1 MKKIL
6 MTAFICFGLLAK
18 AENITEIDTTDIRK
32 YHQQLEEQVFELE
45 EGENQDEKILNA
57 FLQGKRR
64 ISDAIKNEKIILE
77 SEGKETNE
85 KLQELEILKEKYDKV
100 LAEYEKLAEE
110 KEKLISEN
118 ISYNEQLKKIEK
130 NN

>member
-1 MKKIL
+1 M
-6 MTAFICFGLLAK
+6 
-18 AENITEIDTTDIRK
+18 
-32 YHQQLEEQVFELE
+32 
-45 EGENQDEKILNA
+45 
-57 FLQGKRR
+57 
-64 ISDAIKNEKIILE
+64 E